1 MIVIEIVVW
10 LALLSFFLKAIIQ
23 YSIDKSENFSFL
35 VFNSIKY
42 LLPLKRSDYP
52 DASKKIIS
60 FLNFLIKVFY
70 FSFMTMTI
78 LVIIEFSRKS

>member
-1 MIVIEIVVW
+1 MRPIEIVVW
-10 LALLSFFLKAIIQ
+10 LALISFFLKAIIQ

-52 DASKKIIS
+52 DISKRIFV
-60 FLNFLIKVFY
+60 FLNFLMQVFY
-70 FSFMTMTI
+70 FSLITMGI
-78 LVIIEFSRKS
+78 LVIIEFARI